1 MKALAKFY
9 SDSLEDSK
17 AKWEGVVT
25 DYQTC
30 VKDILDGIS
39 VSPMEFPSPF
49 SKVNAEVAA
58 LKCNANIV
66 PEDIE
71 KDNSFKNFAKNQIE
85 AKTLLSYL
93 KQKNLVEGNQ
103 YFTCLQEAIMRV
115 YPPRPEKFAKDA
127 FKFLDDKLEVCFMP
141 QFEYVFEDYNRELI
155 FRKYANEQAD
165 TCGDLLGKITQ
176 EGWNCPFY
184 KCVYDVIFA
193 ACARPKPFP
202 STFAALNT
210 LNEEFKCNDKMA
222 DADKSKDSDFK
233 EWLGH
238 TGRSYPD
245 AYNYLIEKKL

>member
-30 VKDILDGIS
+30 VKDILDSIS

-49 SKVNAEVAA
+49 TKVNAEVVA

-103 YFTCLQEAIMRV
+103 YFTCL
-115 YPPRPEKFAKDA
+115 
-127 FKFLDDKLEVCFMP
+127 
-141 QFEYVFEDYNRELI
+141 
-155 FRKYANEQAD
+155 
-165 TCGDLLGKITQ
+165 
-176 EGWNCPFY
+176 
-184 KCVYDVIFA
+184 
-193 ACARPKPFP
+193 
-202 STFAALNT
+202 
-210 LNEEFKCNDKMA
+210 
-222 DADKSKDSDFK
+222 
-233 EWLGH
+233 
-238 TGRSYPD
+238 
-245 AYNYLIEKKL
+245 